1 MIPVVPIMVGTT
13 AALDLLKKAK
23 EWFYPNKTI
32 NEAEAILRKRMADDV
47 GSLQEQL
54 QDHRQVI
61 DKLVEQVKAD
71 KDMIQKHNEVLIQL
85 SERAQQ
91 ALVGMKRLRTLSY
104 LAIGLAGLSALA
116 AIVLAILQWDPLV
129 KIGPA

>member
-116 AIVLAILQWDPLV
+116 AIVLAIL
-129 KIGPA
+129 K

>member
-1 MIPVVPIMVGTT
+1 MIPVVPTMVGTT

-54 QDHRQVI
+54 RDHRQVI

-116 AIVLAILQWDPLV
+116 AIVLAIL
-129 KIGPA
+129 K

>member
-1 MIPVVPIMVGTT
+1 MVGTT

-116 AIVLAILQWDPLV
+116 AIVLAIL
-129 KIGPA
+129 K